1 MSTPEAGLDDKPRAP
16 AFLMVGKLVGENAGQ
31 SFRGHSGARQNPR
44 PLQERR
50 RGDHDY
56 RIALRGKP
64 DLEQ

>member
-1 MSTPEAGLDDKPRAP
+1 MSAPEAGLDHKARPP

-31 SFRGHSGARQNPR
+31 RFPGHSGARQNPR

-50 RGDHDY
+50 RGDHDH